1 MKSKTRLLLV
11 VLLLALT
18 FTFALAACE
27 GKEATPVS
35 VEVVKNP
42 DKSVY
47 LVDDYLDV
55 TGGILKVTYSNGK
68 AKETPMTADMVL
80 SDKLTVGEKVIT
92 VTYTE
97 GETKL
102 TTTWSVK
109 VYTKFVTEL
118 VLVSKPAKLSYVE
131 GQRFESA
138 GISVK
143 AVYRDGSKEDVTAN
157 VSYSKTTLSVDDEF
171 VVVSYGE
178 RAVKVEVTVV
188 AKTLTSLTVKQAPEK
203 TVYVAGEKFDAT
215 GLVLTAEYNDG
226 TSFDATSQFSFEDRA
241 LTLEDTF
248 VVVTY
253 KDYAD
258 VTANVPVQVNSAL
271 TINGQID
278 TQAVAAVESAKEIYN
293 KFTGGDEKT
302 YKTFDQVKAEYA
314 NFAFYV
320 KVADMDFAPQTF
332 TVGGTE
338 YDNQALV
345 TLSVGNNVFVRDLV
359 WYWDSNAKALY
370 ASAIIVLFEAGD
382 GAVKIN
388 DTDYQINVSALSG
401 SLTVSNVA
409 MSGESTVAQNEG
421 EYDVVLK
428 NGSDML
434 KIAYDGAAATDLII
448 TKKVIV
454 KGDETSVTYG
464 LTTPESDLTLGYY
477 PKWGATAEDNESGD
491 YELTYSVYVFGKG
504 LVELKF
510 NVDIDIAQET
520 GAEQA

>member
-27 GKEATPVS
+27 GKDATPVS

-143 AVYRDGSKEDVTAN
+143 AVYRDGSEEDVTAN

-293 KFTGGDEKT
+293 KFTGGRKNLQDLRPGKSRIREFRFLRKGSG
-302 YKTFDQVKAEYA
+302 YGFCA
-314 NFAFYV
+314 
-320 KVADMDFAPQTF
+320 ADLYRGRYGIRQSGACDFVCGQQRF
-332 TVGGTE
+332 RERFG
-338 YDNQALV
+338 LV
-345 TLSVGNNVFVRDLV
+345 LGQQR
-359 WYWDSNAKALY
+359 
-370 ASAIIVLFEAGD
+370 
-382 GAVKIN
+382 
-388 DTDYQINVSALSG
+388 QSALR
-401 SLTVSNVA
+401 L
-409 MSGESTVAQNEG
+409 
-421 EYDVVLK
+421 
-428 NGSDML
+428 
-434 KIAYDGAAATDLII
+434 
-448 TKKVIV
+448 
-454 KGDETSVTYG
+454 
-464 LTTPESDLTLGYY
+464 
-477 PKWGATAEDNESGD
+477 GD
-491 YELTYSVYVFGKG
+491 YRAV
-504 LVELKF
+504 
-510 NVDIDIAQET
+510 
-520 GAEQA
+520 

>member
-27 GKEATPVS
+27 GKDATPVS

-42 DKSVY
+42 DRSVY

-55 TGGILKVTYSNGK
+55 IGGILKVTYSNGK
-68 AKETPMTADMVL
+68 TKEVSMTADMVMP
-80 SDKLTVGEKVIT
+80 DKLTVGEKVIT

-143 AVYRDGSKEDVTAN
+143 AVYRDGSEEDVTAN

-226 TSFDATSQFSFEDRA
+226 H
-241 LTLEDTF
+241 
-248 VVVTY
+248 
-253 KDYAD
+253 
-258 VTANVPVQVNSAL
+258 
-271 TINGQID
+271 
-278 TQAVAAVESAKEIYN
+278 
-293 KFTGGDEKT
+293 
-302 YKTFDQVKAEYA
+302 
-314 NFAFYV
+314 
-320 KVADMDFAPQTF
+320 
-332 TVGGTE
+332 
-338 YDNQALV
+338 
-345 TLSVGNNVFVRDLV
+345 
-359 WYWDSNAKALY
+359 
-370 ASAIIVLFEAGD
+370 
-382 GAVKIN
+382 
-388 DTDYQINVSALSG
+388 
-401 SLTVSNVA
+401 
-409 MSGESTVAQNEG
+409 
-421 EYDVVLK
+421 
-428 NGSDML
+428 
-434 KIAYDGAAATDLII
+434 
-448 TKKVIV
+448 
-454 KGDETSVTYG
+454 
-464 LTTPESDLTLGYY
+464 
-477 PKWGATAEDNESGD
+477 
-491 YELTYSVYVFGKG
+491 EL
-504 LVELKF
+504 
-510 NVDIDIAQET
+510 
-520 GAEQA
+520 